1 MTSTVLCPQC
11 QCPLPP
17 GHSGTL
23 CPACLLQ
30 LGFESQAVAAE
41 EATATYRPRFVIP
54 TPEEL
59 AARFPQLEI
68 LERIGHGGMGVVYR
82 ARQRDLDRIV
92 ALKILR
98 SDFEGDRNFSDR
110 FQREA
115 RALARLNHPSIVT
128 VYDFGRQDDLYY
140 FLMEYIDGTNLR
152 QVEQTGQLTP
162 AQALAI
168 VPQVCGAL
176 QYAHEQG
183 VVHRDIKPEN
193 ILVLRDGRVKIAD
206 FGLAKITG
214 QTDDGPLTG
223 TWQVMGTPHYMAP
236 EQVEHPT
243 TVDHRA
249 DIYSLGVVLYEMLT
263 GELPLG
269 RFPLPSRKVQIDV
282 RLDDVVLRALE
293 KEPARRYQ
301 QATDVQTAVE
311 QIQQTPAAVRSTTRV
326 DLPKDPEKLKKIVL
340 GGVRL
345 PSQGLVVVGI
355 LDIVSGMFLIPAIG
369 PFAVLLMLFGLHSVY
384 TGLNLRHGENFLL
397 TQGCCLFNLI
407 GISPLWLPKVIFT
420 IMALMVLW
428 QDRAAQAFKEVQW
441 RDSRTRQSMIDFV
454 RSIGSSTRQRC
465 GQFWQSFT
473 ARAAPVAGS
482 TQALIMHP
490 GVAVGVWALFWTGC
504 WSVYCL
510 IASLA
515 MQRAIS
521 ERALVHPRPYDLT
534 YEISIVLAWACWLL
548 GEFILIRLAIRSYSA
563 RAQHQRLASFIGP
576 RNALLACAG
585 MSLAVSVL
593 TILLPAFRYDNPPLF
608 GYVDQF
614 GLAVQSEM
622 ATLSMMFAVLC
633 ATGAVLI
640 GWQPLR
646 WVTRV
651 LLLLAAV
658 FPVIL
663 AVAINE
669 RHFPPQSVPLTLFP
683 IALGAPALL
692 WGLWGTRRPRLGQ
705 MRPVESTTPMPPP
718 PDSTAPLSPT
728 V

>member
-1 MTSTVLCPQC
+1 MSSTALCPQC
-11 QCPLPP
+11 QSPLPP

-41 EATATYRPRFVIP
+41 AATATYRPRFVIP

-68 LERIGHGGMGVVYR
+68 LERIGYGGMGVVYR
-82 ARQRDLDRIV
+82 ARQKDLDRIV

-115 RALARLNHPSIVT
+115 RALARLNHPNIVT

-223 TWQVMGTPHYMAP
+223 TWQVLGTPHYMAP
-236 EQVEHPT
+236 EQIEHPT

-311 QIQQTPAAVRSTTRV
+311 QIQQTPAAARSSTRV

-355 LDIVSGMFLIPAIG
+355 LDVGIGLFLIPMIG
-369 PFAVLLMLFGLHSVY
+369 PFAILMMLFGLHSVY

-397 TQGCCLFNLI
+397 TQGCCLFNLA

-428 QDRAAQAFKEVQW
+428 QDRAAQAFKDVRW
-441 RDSRTRQSMIDFV
+441 RDSRTRQSVIDFW
-454 RSIGSSTRQRC
+454 RSIGTSTRQR
-465 GQFWQSFT
+465 
-473 ARAAPVAGS
+473 
-482 TQALIMHP
+482 
-490 GVAVGVWALFWTGC
+490 
-504 WSVYCL
+504 
-510 IASLA
+510 
-515 MQRAIS
+515 
-521 ERALVHPRPYDLT
+521 
-534 YEISIVLAWACWLL
+534 
-548 GEFILIRLAIRSYSA
+548 
-563 RAQHQRLASFIGP
+563 
-576 RNALLACAG
+576 
-585 MSLAVSVL
+585 
-593 TILLPAFRYDNPPLF
+593 
-608 GYVDQF
+608 
-614 GLAVQSEM
+614 
-622 ATLSMMFAVLC
+622 
-633 ATGAVLI
+633 
-640 GWQPLR
+640 
-646 WVTRV
+646 
-651 LLLLAAV
+651 
-658 FPVIL
+658 
-663 AVAINE
+663 
-669 RHFPPQSVPLTLFP
+669 
-683 IALGAPALL
+683 
-692 WGLWGTRRPRLGQ
+692 
-705 MRPVESTTPMPPP
+705 
-718 PDSTAPLSPT
+718 
-728 V
+728 